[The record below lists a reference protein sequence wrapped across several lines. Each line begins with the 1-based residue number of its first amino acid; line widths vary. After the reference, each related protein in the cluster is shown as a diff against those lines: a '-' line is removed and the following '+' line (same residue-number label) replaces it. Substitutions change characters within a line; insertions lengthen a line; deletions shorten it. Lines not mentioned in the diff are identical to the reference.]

1 MVRSVLLSVLVRQHL
16 SLKKEFR
23 KRYPH
28 AWLVWEAGAWSIS
41 GDGEQNVAHTQPP
54 AEDLQDCLPTGDVL
68 CFELATTSAEQV
80 LRLGRASQ
88 NDIVINDATVSR
100 EHLLVIRHASGDWS
114 AELKSP
120 TQHVAISGR
129 TLAHGKQMPLRH
141 GDVLKVGEVLLTFYD
156 PRSFELRIESEAEK
170 LMASVPT
177 T

>member
-16 SLKKEFR
+16 SLKKEFP

-68 CFELATTSAEQV
+68 CFELAPSSPEQT
-80 LRLGRASQ
+80 LRVGRASR
-88 NDIVINDATVSR
+88 NDVVINDSTVSR
-100 EHLLVIRHASGDWS
+100 EHMLLTRSASGDWS
-114 AELKSP
+114 AELMSP
-120 TQHVAISGR
+120 TQHVAIAGR
-129 TLAHGKQMPLRH
+129 TLVPGKPIPLRR

-156 PRSFELRIESEAEK
+156 AKAFEVRVQGEAEK
-170 LMASVPT
+170 LMASVPDR
-177 T
+177 